1 MGTCMTRFAKAR
13 TARHAVR
20 PTREPPVA
28 LGLGAAL
35 LADEFECQAWG
46 DEGREKER

>member
-1 MGTCMTRFAKAR
+1 MTRFAKACTGR
-13 TARHAVR
+13 LDVG